1 MKKILSLVLAM
12 MLTVLLLP
20 VNVEASE
27 AKSVKLNKSKMTIY
41 VGAKTTLKNT
51 GTANKV
57 KWSSTKPSVAS
68 VTQKGVVTAKKAGKT
83 TIVAKSGQT
92 KVKCNITVKKNL
104 TAKQIAKKMN
114 NQVKNLKNMT
124 MKGYIKSIS
133 AKNLF
138 LEMGVNIKTN
148 VVYTNLALFG
158 MPKMYVDGKTTYWQ
172 DSETGSWFY
181 FNSDSDDNDIVDED
195 ESIPAIEKKA
205 KLKLL
210 SKTTFNKIKCAALRV
225 KQDGETII
233 YYFDLA
239 DYSLVGMAQ
248 GSGNEKSIIIID
260 LKTTVEI
267 PNSIIENATYKEFSF
282 EE

>member
-148 VVYTNLALFG
+148 VVYTNIALFG

-172 DSETGSWFY
+172 DSKTGSWFY

>member
-1 MKKILSLVLAM
+1 MKKILSLVLAL

-20 VNVEASE
+20 VNAEAAE
-27 AKSVKLNKSKMTIY
+27 AKSIKLNKSKMTIY

-68 VTQKGVVTAKKAGKT
+68 VTQKGVVTAKKAGKA
-83 TIVAKSGQT
+83 TIVAKYGQT

-104 TAKQIAKKMN
+104 TPKQITKKMN
-114 NQVKNLKNMT
+114 SQVKNLKNMT

-133 AKNLF
+133 SKNLF
-138 LEMGVNIKTN
+138 LEMGVNVKTN
-148 VVYTNLALFG
+148 VVYANFALFG

-172 DSETGSWFY
+172 DIETGSWFY
-181 FNSDSDDNDIVDED
+181 FNSDNNDDDIFDED
-195 ESIPAIEKKA
+195 DSIPAITKNA

-248 GSGNEKSIIIID
+248 GSGSEKSIITID
-260 LKTTVEI
+260 LKTTVKV
-267 PNSIIENATYKEFSF
+267 PSDVKDNATYKELSF

>member
-148 VVYTNLALFG
+148 VVYTNIALFG